1 MKWICDKCCKVCM
14 IVTPEADYSE
24 KRMNTNSMICSTS
37 FILVKHCNRLYEDEM
52 RINDVKSHR
61 KCK

>member
-1 MKWICDKCCKVCM
+1 M
-14 IVTPEADYSE
+14 IGTLELDTSE